1 MKEHGSYEL
10 EIQSKTLV
18 FRAYSSWNYE
28 TTISW
33 GKEAK
38 DLAKLL
44 KHEPWICL
52 IDLTNWE
59 LITPD
64 VREYISEINLWAN
77 ENNLKYLAVVYGFEI
92 QKKLLQKS
100 FRVLTNVDCE
110 YFKDLDDANKWLN
123 SVEI

>member
-1 MKEHGSYEL
+1 MNEHGSYEL
-10 EIQSKTLV
+10 EIQGKMLV
-18 FRAYSSWNYE
+18 FRAYSSWNYD

-38 DLAKLL
+38 DLASQL

-52 IDLTNWE
+52 IDMTKWE

-64 VREYISEINLWAN
+64 VSEYIGEINLWVN
-77 ENNLKYLAVVYGFEI
+77 ENNLKYLAVVYDFEI

-100 FRVLTNVDCE
+100 YEVFTDVE
-110 YFKDLDDANKWLN
+110 FEFFKDLEEAKNWLN
-123 SVEI
+123 SFDI